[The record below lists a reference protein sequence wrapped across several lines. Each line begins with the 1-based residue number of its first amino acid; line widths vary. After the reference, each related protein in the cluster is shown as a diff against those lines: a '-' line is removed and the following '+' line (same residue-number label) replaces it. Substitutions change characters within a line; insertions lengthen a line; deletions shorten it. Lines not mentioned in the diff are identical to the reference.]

1 MTSFLLSDIQRRL
14 DSLPGSYRF
23 LYTTPESLNANYY
36 FVGLN
41 PGGAV
46 DDRSDLYVP
55 VGNAFLNERWSS
67 NGTDYNTLQKQ
78 VLWFFKHL
86 SAVVGL
92 EDWETFMSTQWLI
105 SNYVFYRSGRWD
117 EMAKK
122 TDHIALSKGIWKDL
136 FSRSIPKVI
145 VCNGYDVYKH
155 MMELLKGFGWVILSE
170 SKSPSSWDGPHIGTM
185 GKDGA
190 QCLLVGFAHL
200 STYKIMGREKNKE
213 CLNTVFNR
221 LKAAM

>member
-67 NGTDYNTLQKQ
+67 NGTDHNTLQKQ

-122 TDHIALSKGIWKDL
+122 TDHISLCKGIWKDL

-145 VCNGYDVYKH
+145 VCNGYDVY
-155 MMELLKGFGWVILSE
+155 
-170 SKSPSSWDGPHIGTM
+170 
-185 GKDGA
+185 
-190 QCLLVGFAHL
+190 
-200 STYKIMGREKNKE
+200 
-213 CLNTVFNR
+213 
-221 LKAAM
+221 